1 MKAYKAKTILCAAVL
16 ALTGTAACFPAI
28 PVSAAVVQE
37 NETGVYNGMKY
48 EVMGSYCLITG
59 YTDALPE
66 ELVIPEK
73 INGKNVEWVH
83 IQAFENCTKLKSVTL
98 PKTIQ
103 VLNFACF
110 SGCTSLET
118 VNLPEEMKSLR
129 SISGNAFEGTPWL
142 EAQRKKTPLIIF
154 GNILYDGVGSSGDVV
169 IPEEVHKINE
179 WAFRNNKALTSV
191 KFSSALEKIEDN
203 AFEGC
208 TGLKSVTIPGTV
220 DTVDEDVFRNC
231 TGLET
236 VIMESGVS
244 KLDGGAFSGCTALKT
259 IEFPDTLLFISDG
272 GFYGVFQGCESL
284 EEVVLPA
291 SLRTVWKNA
300 FTECTNLKSITFPNY
315 YTEFSD
321 SKAVISNVG
330 GGFMAKDEE
339 LDYSGVIRGYEGSSA
354 QTYADKY
361 GYRFESLGDYP
372 TSGKSGGNTTW
383 SFDGDTLTLAGS
395 GDLDSY
401 LYPLNFDDEYS
412 YQGVAPWFYYHD
424 KIKHIVIGK
433 DITALASGLF
443 AWMTSLESVTVWN
456 PSLSTF
462 SFTVFPK
469 KGKDQFPDDLL
480 IRGYKDSAAQQYAE
494 QQGYRFEALEGDP
507 PVIETVKTGTCGEKL
522 NWKLDTKALTLEI
535 TGTGDMTD
543 FDANNTP
550 SPWLED
556 GLGGG
561 IQTVSIADG
570 VTGIGAAAFALNCR
584 IEEITLPASVKRI
597 GSYAFELMGDLKTL
611 TILNPDC
618 EIPDDEFTICSA
630 IKNNK
635 GVFDGTIRGY
645 AGSTAEKY
653 AEKFGC
659 KFEAIAPSAEA
670 VNGDADGDGAVSSAD
685 AQLALQAYTAA
696 FSGMDSGLTEAQ
708 LKAADVNGDNEV
720 SVEDAQL
727 ILLYYTENYVAM
739 NKVTWQELMDS
750 LKK

>member
-1 MKAYKAKTILCAAVL
+1 
-16 ALTGTAACFPAI
+16 
-28 PVSAAVVQE
+28 
-37 NETGVYNGMKY
+37 
-48 EVMGSYCLITG
+48 
-59 YTDALPE
+59 
-66 ELVIPEK
+66 
-73 INGKNVEWVH
+73 
-83 IQAFENCTKLKSVTL
+83 
-98 PKTIQ
+98 
-103 VLNFACF
+103 
-110 SGCTSLET
+110 
-118 VNLPEEMKSLR
+118 
-129 SISGNAFEGTPWL
+129 
-142 EAQRKKTPLIIF
+142 
-154 GNILYDGVGSSGDVV
+154 
-169 IPEEVHKINE
+169 
-179 WAFRNNKALTSV
+179 
-191 KFSSALEKIEDN
+191 
-203 AFEGC
+203 
-208 TGLKSVTIPGTV
+208 
-220 DTVDEDVFRNC
+220 
-231 TGLET
+231 
-236 VIMESGVS
+236 MESGVCR
-244 KLDGGAFSGCTALKT
+244 LESGSFTDCTALKT

-291 SLRTVWKNA
+291 SLRTIWKNA
-300 FTECTNLKSITFPNY
+300 FTECTNLKSITFLNY

-330 GGFMAKDEE
+330 GGFFAKDEE
-339 LDYSGVIRGYEGSSA
+339 LNYSGVIRGYAGSSA

-372 TSGKSGGNTTW
+372 TSGKSGNDTTW

-395 GDLDSY
+395 GELDSY
-401 LYPLNFDDEYS
+401 LYPLSFDDDYS

-424 KIKHIVIGK
+424 KIKHVVIGK

-456 PSLSTF
+456 PSLSTL

-469 KGKDQFPDDLL
+469 KGKDQFPDDIL
-480 IRGYKDSAAQQYAE
+480 IRGYKDTAAQQYAE
-494 QQGYRFEALEGDP
+494 QQGYKFEALEGDP
-507 PVIETVKTGTCGEKL
+507 PVFETVKTGTCGEKL
-522 NWKLDTKALTLEI
+522 NWKLDTKASTLEI

-543 FDANNTP
+543 FKENSTP

-556 GLGGG
+556 GFGGG

-584 IEEITLPASVKRI
+584 IEEMTLPESVKRI
-597 GSYAFELMGDLKTL
+597 GLYAFELMGDLKTL

-618 EIPDDEFTICSA
+618 DIPDDEYTICSA

-659 KFEAIAPSAEA
+659 KFEAIAPAAEA
-670 VNGDADGDGAVSSAD
+670 VTGDTDSDGAVSSAD

>member
-1 MKAYKAKTILCAAVL
+1 MKAYKAKAILCAAVL
-16 ALTGTAACFPAI
+16 ALTGTAVCFPAI

-37 NETGVYNGMKY
+37 NETSVYNGMKY
-48 EVMGSYCLITG
+48 EIMGSYCLITG

-73 INGKNVEWVH
+73 IDGKNVEWIH

-98 PKTIQ
+98 PKTLQ

-110 SGCTSLET
+110 SGCSSLET
-118 VNLPEEMKSLR
+118 VNLPEEMKSLH
-129 SISGNAFEGTPWL
+129 SISSNAFDDTPWL

-154 GNILYDGVGSSGDVV
+154 GDILYDGMGSSGDVV
-169 IPEEVHKINE
+169 IPEEVHNINE
-179 WAFRNNKALTSV
+179 MAFRNNKTLTSV
-191 KFSSALEKIEDN
+191 KFPSALETIDNN
-203 AFEGC
+203 AFDGC
-208 TGLKSVTIPGTV
+208 IGLKSVTIPGTV
-220 DTVDEDVFRNC
+220 DTVEDGAFCDC

-236 VIMESGVS
+236 LTMESGVS
-244 KLDGGAFSGCTALKT
+244 KLNAGAFYGCTALKT
-259 IEFPDTLLFISDG
+259 IEFSDTLLFLSGG
-272 GFYGVFQGCESL
+272 GFDGVFQGCESL
-284 EEVVLPA
+284 EEIVLPV
-291 SLRTVWKNA
+291 SLRTVSSNA
-300 FTECTNLKSITFPNY
+300 FTACKNLKSITFPNY
-315 YTEFSD
+315 YTEFPN

-330 GGFMAKDEE
+330 GGFLAKDEE
-339 LDYSGVIRGYEGSSA
+339 LNYSGVIRGYEGSSA
-354 QTYADKY
+354 QTYADTY

-401 LYPLNFDDEYS
+401 LYPIRVNDDYS
-412 YQGVAPWFYYHD
+412 YQGVAPWFYYRD

-433 DITALASGLF
+433 DITEVASGLF
-443 AWMTSLESVTVWN
+443 AWMSALESVTVWS
-456 PSLSTF
+456 PSLSTL
-462 SFTVFPK
+462 SFNVFPK
-469 KGKDQFPDDLL
+469 KGKDQFPDDIL

-494 QQGYRFEALEGDP
+494 QQSYRFEALEGDP
-507 PVIETVKTGTCGEKL
+507 PVFETVKTGTCGEKL

-535 TGTGDMTD
+535 TGTGDMAD

-556 GLGGG
+556 GFSGG

-570 VTGIGAAAFALNCR
+570 VTGIGEAAFLLNCR

-597 GSYAFELMGDLKTL
+597 GFYAFELMGDLKTL

-630 IKNNK
+630 IKNNR

-645 AGSTAEKY
+645 AGSTAQKY

-659 KFEAIAPSAEA
+659 KFEAIAPAAEA
-670 VNGDADGDGAVSSAD
+670 DTGDADGDGAVSSAD
-685 AQLALQAYTAA
+685 AQLVLQAYTAA
-696 FSGMDSGLTEAQ
+696 FTGMDSGLTEAQ
-708 LKAADVNGDNEV
+708 LKAADVNGDKEV
-720 SVEDAQL
+720 TVEDAQL

-739 NKVTWQELMDS
+739 NKVTWQELMDT